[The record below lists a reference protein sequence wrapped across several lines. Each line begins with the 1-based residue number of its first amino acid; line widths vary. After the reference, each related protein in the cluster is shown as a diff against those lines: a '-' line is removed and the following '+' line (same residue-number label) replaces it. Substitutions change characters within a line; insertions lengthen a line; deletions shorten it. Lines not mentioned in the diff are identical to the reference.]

1 MRPYQEEI
9 VQDVIDNF
17 GIDKPYV
24 LGSCPSSGKTEM
36 AIEAMVRLIE
46 SGQVNR
52 VLVLAHSTNVLK
64 ENFYER
70 LTQYFEEGE
79 TIDIMR
85 GQRRYNHDA
94 LIQVMIPQNIGKING
109 QFDLVV
115 TDEAHHNV
123 LAEDGNYSRIIEMVK
138 PKFQLL
144 LTGTPS
150 KFIRENG
157 RLEEGQEE
165 LYYIKTVGMDLIGFD
180 NFHDVRFD
188 LIKSA
193 YGFTNEDYNHSKN
206 ISEETKFSFEETE
219 RTINNVIIGAVR
231 NIALRNGITLAKNSD
246 FIKEGKELIKQ
257 RKFGK
262 TLIMCRNIEQ
272 ANQVKTIISKL
283 FEIKVHVS
291 ESKSD
296 TDSVNLTKFKDNEF
310 DFLCVV
316 NRAREG
322 YDDKKIINLIDITM
336 THNIDLI
343 YQMFCRVV
351 RKDVDNPNTKLYL
364 KVTSNAEGM
373 PEYTMN
379 IMTASLMLGST
390 ENLSRFNGS
399 NFRNIVMPR
408 IERERTEG
416 DETDEDDVT
425 VTGVVD
431 VVDNEG
437 NQIRRR
443 RITDLMALDLIRIFS
458 EDYENLIHG
467 NDRYAMT
474 TLGESLDILNG
485 VFISPEET
493 FNLCVQN
500 ILTSGGVYDKFREAN
515 SNLKLYVAPWMV
527 NNESSSNFF
536 NRVKETL
543 GLNYIS
549 VEETY
554 NICVKNK
561 IIGAKLYRDFRKKSN
576 LKLHSTPWKVVNK
589 NETIFFNEIKK
600 ELNIGI
606 TYSTT
611 DYTFNLC
618 VENTL
623 ISSPQYRKFRDKNPH
638 LKLLSSPWETLN
650 KKSKLFFEEVKEVLG
665 LRYLSPEETFNLC
678 VNEKIVDGTIYKSF
692 RNKLMT
698 LHSRPWRLLGKTQ
711 LEFFDSVK
719 NELNLKQPSLKEIF
733 QLCVD
738 NKLISNVKYKQFFN
752 ENKDLNLIATPW
764 SSQKLKQAEYFALVK
779 KELGIGYKCLSLE
792 ETFQLCIDNRLVDS
806 TKYYNFRKEN
816 INIKTLNEPW
826 VKMGKTLSEYFN
838 DVKKSLSFNKLTYD
852 ETVNI
857 CVKNE
862 LTSGPLYHKF
872 IEENSDMNFFVTP
885 WTIKK
890 IKQKDFFNIIKKI
903 INSKTNIKPKR
914 DFNPDHLGEVSRIT
928 KMGKTTSAENINKF
942 FKENPQEFFNYHK
955 LRKDNMD
962 YWDEAPY
969 EEIAKKI
976 TDPNDKVIDFGC
988 GSNDLKKE
996 LKNNQVTPID
1006 HIAFDESVIACDMSD
1021 ISKFVDDNSH
1031 DVAVFSLSLWGTQE
1045 NRESYLKEAFRVLKR
1060 KGVVYV
1066 AEAIGDIE
1074 KLETKKEKMIHVITN
1089 AGFDI
1094 IDNIDVRERF
1104 IYITG
1109 IKM

>member
-1 MRPYQEEI
+1 METLAKLNLKQRLEMRPYQEEI
-9 VQDVIDNF
+9 VQDIVNNF
-17 GIDKPYV
+17 GINKPYV

-70 LTQYFEEGE
+70 LIQYFDGDDMV
-79 TIDIMR
+79 DIMNGR
-85 GQRRYNHDA
+85 RRYNHNA
-94 LIQVMIPQNIGKING
+94 LIQVMIPQNIGKITG

-165 LYYIKTVGMDLIGFD
+165 LYYIKTVGMDLIGFE

-193 YGFTNEDYNHSKN
+193 YGFTNEDYNQSKN

-296 TDSVNLTKFKDNEF
+296 TDSINLTKFKDNEF

-351 RKDVDNPNTKLYL
+351 RKDVDNPNPKLYL

-408 IERERTEG
+408 VERDEVDG
-416 DETDEDDVT
+416 DETGEEDDVT
-425 VTGVVD
+425 VNGTVEI
-431 VVDNEG
+431 VDNED

-443 RITDLMALDLIRIFS
+443 RISELMALDLIRIFS

-485 VFISPEET
+485 VIKIYDNKEGYFKLIKEEDI
-493 FNLCVQN
+493 N
-500 ILTSGGVYDKFREAN
+500 
-515 SNLKLYVAPWMV
+515 
-527 NNESSSNFF
+527 SSN
-536 NRVKETL
+536 VWLYKYKEL
-543 GLNYIS
+543 REKYGIKY
-549 VEETY
+549 
-554 NICVKNK
+554 
-561 IIGAKLYRDFRKKSN
+561 
-576 LKLHSTPWKVVNK
+576 HSTPWDIFNQTSKEFFDECYPNK
-589 NETIFFNEIKK
+589 LNFYDDKEHYFKLISEENILGVSGWLDKYKELSERDGVKYHSTPWSLFDQSGKDFFDECYGSFFDDKEGYFKILREENITTNHEWCNKYKELSERDGVKYRSNPWNMFKQTVKEFFDECYLKRYADDKEHYFKLLREENITGVSGWSNKYKELRERDNIIYKSKPWRYFNQTEKNFFDECYGSFFDKKEEYFKILREENITGVSGWHSKYKELSERDGIRYHSNPWDLFKQTGKLFFNECY
-600 ELNIGI
+600 G
-606 TYSTT
+606 S
-611 DYTFNLC
+611 
-618 VENTL
+618 
-623 ISSPQYRKFRDKNPH
+623 
-638 LKLLSSPWETLN
+638 
-650 KKSKLFFEEVKEVLG
+650 
-665 LRYLSPEETFNLC
+665 
-678 VNEKIVDGTIYKSF
+678 
-692 RNKLMT
+692 
-698 LHSRPWRLLGKTQ
+698 
-711 LEFFDSVK
+711 FFDDK
-719 NELNLKQPSLKEIF
+719 DGYF
-733 QLCVD
+733 
-738 NKLISNVKYKQFFN
+738 KLI
-752 ENKDLNLIATPW
+752 
-764 SSQKLKQAEYFALVK
+764 
-779 KELGIGYKCLSLE
+779 
-792 ETFQLCIDNRLVDS
+792 
-806 TKYYNFRKEN
+806 RKEN
-816 INIKTLNEPW
+816 ITNNNSWLDRYKE
-826 VKMGKTLSEYFN
+826 LSEIDGIRYNSQPWRLF
-838 DVKKSLSFNKLTYD
+838 KQ
-852 ETVNI
+852 TV
-857 CVKNE
+857 
-862 LTSGPLYHKF
+862 
-872 IEENSDMNFFVTP
+872 
-885 WTIKK
+885 
-890 IKQKDFFNIIKKI
+890 KDFFNEYRKWL
-903 INSKTNIKPKR
+903 KTHPKR
-914 DFNPDHLGEVSRIT
+914 EFNQDHLGEVSRIT
-928 KMGKTTSAENINKF
+928 KMGKTTSSEHMSQF

-1006 HIAFDESVIACDMSD
+1006 HIAFDESVIACDMTD

-1066 AEAIGDIE
+1066 AEAIGDVE
-1074 KLETKKEKMIHVITN
+1074 KLEAKKEKMIHVITN